1 MEDYRNPKLII
12 PLRSTEPGSTE
23 KKPERLCQGRLNCK
37 KAKQLHTELG
47 LTNQSV
53 LLVFSSS
60 FSLRNNTE
68 FQSQYE
74 YTVKLL

>member
-12 PLRSTEPGSTE
+12 QLRSTEPRSAE

-37 KAKQLHTELG
+37 KAKQLHIQLS

-53 LLVFSSS
+53 LLIFSSS

-68 FQSQYE
+68 F
-74 YTVKLL
+74 